1 MGEVGSH
8 LKKVAFRINPQVMYL
23 LDWVFTLEVRI
34 QDNFRKKKNYV
45 PKSSQ
50 KRSLESDFPDVILF
64 ACLTRPH
71 PSQT

>member
-34 QDNFRKKKNYV
+34 QDNFRKKKIMFLKV
-45 PKSSQ
+45 LRRDHLKVI
-50 KRSLESDFPDVILF
+50 SLM
-64 ACLTRPH
+64 
-71 PSQT
+71 